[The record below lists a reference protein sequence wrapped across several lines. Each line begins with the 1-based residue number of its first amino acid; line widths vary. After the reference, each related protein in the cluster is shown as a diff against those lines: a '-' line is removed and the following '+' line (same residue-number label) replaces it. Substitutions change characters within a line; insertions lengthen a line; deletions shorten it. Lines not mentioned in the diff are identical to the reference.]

1 VNESQS
7 MEMMFSKRSA
17 QARVSGD
24 EALGIEGGGCDG
36 RVRQEKKAGE
46 GGLSD
51 DDAPGFAVCFA
62 VEQGNDFG

>member
-1 VNESQS
+1 MATKHSPTILIRVVMRVNESQS

-36 RVRQEKKAGE
+36 RVRQEKK
-46 GGLSD
+46 GG
-51 DDAPGFAVCFA
+51 
-62 VEQGNDFG
+62 

>member
-1 VNESQS
+1 MRVNESQS

-36 RVRQEKKAGE
+36 RVRQEKK
-46 GGLSD
+46 GG
-51 DDAPGFAVCFA
+51 
-62 VEQGNDFG
+62 